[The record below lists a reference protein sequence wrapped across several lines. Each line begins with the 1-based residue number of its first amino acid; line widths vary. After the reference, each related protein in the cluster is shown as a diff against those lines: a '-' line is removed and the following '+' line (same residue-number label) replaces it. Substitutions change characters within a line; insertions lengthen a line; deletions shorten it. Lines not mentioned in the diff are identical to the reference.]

1 MIKFVDMFSGIGGF
15 REGLTRAGGFECV
28 GRCEIDKY
36 ANRSYNALFD
46 TKGEWFIEDARKADP
61 SAMPDFQLLCGGFPC
76 QTFSIAG
83 SRKGFGDPRG
93 TLFFE
98 LARLAEARKPSY
110 LLFENVPGLLSHD
123 GGRTFATILNTLD
136 RLGYGVEWQCLNS
149 KDFGVPQSRNR
160 VYIVGYLDERC
171 RGKVFP
177 FTETAG
183 SSLIQTH
190 GGHQGERVY
199 SPEGLSCTLAA
210 NPGGFGGKTGL
221 YEVGVPITCATKTG
235 YQLAQ
240 VGDSIDLSYATVNS
254 RRGRVG
260 KEIAH
265 TLTTGCQQG
274 TVEVRPVKN
283 PIKSDLARNT
293 ERTGKPGAPM
303 HTLTTKDRHGV
314 LCEGRINNVG
324 FWDSIPLWAVTLI
337 GGLLI
342 TVLSFTMILTVY
354 GRMFSLWM
362 YAAIAPIPLSTFAGE
377 PTSSVG
383 KNFIRSYAGVCLQG
397 VVIALSCIIFS
408 AISSSPPA
416 VDTGASVVT
425 AVWTYVGEL
434 AFNLLVLVGAI
445 KGCDRIVKEIM
456 GL

>member
-28 GRCEIDKY
+28 GHCEIDKY

-61 SAMPDFQLLCGGFPC
+61 STMPDFQLLCGGFPC

-136 RLGYGVEWQCLNS
+136 RLGYAVEWQCLNS

-221 YEVGVPITCATKTG
+221 YEVGVPIKCATKTG
-235 YQLAQ
+235 YQMAQ

-254 RRGRVG
+254 RRGRIG

-265 TLTTGCQQG
+265 TL
-274 TVEVRPVKN
+274 RW
-283 PIKSDLARNT
+283 KSCRRLS
-293 ERTGKPGAPM
+293 APCA
-303 HTLTTKDRHGV
+303 V
-314 LCEGRINNVG
+314 QAEG
-324 FWDSIPLWAVTLI
+324 SI
-337 GGLLI
+337 
-342 TVLSFTMILTVY
+342 
-354 GRMFSLWM
+354 R
-362 YAAIAPIPLSTFAGE
+362 
-377 PTSSVG
+377 
-383 KNFIRSYAGVCLQG
+383 
-397 VVIALSCIIFS
+397 
-408 AISSSPPA
+408 PA
-416 VDTGASVVT
+416 VYVKVVSCNYSNSVVRLHYSILLRFFQYLAHSGYKETDLSLKMMPIVKVSASARIPTTLDLSQIESILASVDRESPQGKRD
-425 AVWTYVGEL
+425 YSQHNFFL
-434 AFNLLVLVGAI
+434 RI
-445 KGCDRIVKEIM
+445 KGIM
-456 GL
+456 LSST